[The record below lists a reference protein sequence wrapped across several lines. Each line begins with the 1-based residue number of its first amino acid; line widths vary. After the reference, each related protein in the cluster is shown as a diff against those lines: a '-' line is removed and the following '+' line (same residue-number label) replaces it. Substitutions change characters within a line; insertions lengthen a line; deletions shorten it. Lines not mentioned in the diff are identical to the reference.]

1 MPHRQRRQ
9 LARRVAI
16 ELDENEIRQLD
27 ETRASLDIDRAFF
40 GSIRVTT
47 PVASGLAA
55 IDMNLRARAAWP
67 GLAHLPEIVLR
78 AAAQNSF
85 ARQKSQI
92 EPGLF
97 CFVVVL
103 IDRRPKSFGV
113 DAPDFGDQLPVKFD
127 RLALVV
133 VAERPIAE
141 HLEERVM
148 VRIAADRFEIVVL
161 AGNPQALLA
170 ISNARPRRLAYTQ
183 EKTLERDHPGMGKKQ
198 RRVAL
203 GHQRSRGDNLMAAF
217 PEKVEK
223 RLTDVVCSPAHVG
236 FILTQTPAAVHPVG
250 ASPGLTGV
258 FGILQIGRVAK

>member
-1 MPHRQRRQ
+1 MLHRQRRQ

-40 GSIRVTT
+40 GPIRVTA

-55 IDMNLRARAAWP
+55 IDMNLRARAACP

-78 AAAQNSF
+78 AAAQDSF
-85 ARQKSQI
+85 ARQKAQI
-92 EPGLF
+92 EPCLLR
-97 CFVVVL
+97 FVVVF
-103 IDRRPKSFGV
+103 IDRRPESVGV
-113 DAPDFGDQLPVKFD
+113 DAPNFGDQLPVKFD

-133 VAERPIAE
+133 VAERPVAE

-170 ISNARPRRLAYTQ
+170 IRNARPRRLAYT
-183 EKTLERDHPGMGKKQ
+183 
-198 RRVAL
+198 
-203 GHQRSRGDNLMAAF
+203 
-217 PEKVEK
+217 
-223 RLTDVVCSPAHVG
+223 
-236 FILTQTPAAVHPVG
+236 
-250 ASPGLTGV
+250 
-258 FGILQIGRVAK
+258 